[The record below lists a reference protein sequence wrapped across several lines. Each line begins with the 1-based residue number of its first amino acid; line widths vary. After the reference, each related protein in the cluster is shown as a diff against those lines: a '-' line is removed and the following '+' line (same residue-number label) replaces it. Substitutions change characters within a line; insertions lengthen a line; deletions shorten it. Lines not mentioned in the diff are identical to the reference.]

1 MTEPNKQDPLEL
13 DISDQMMSSLR
24 SRHGPAPEVPVS
36 VDRAILADAQR
47 FLAERVSP
55 VRRHRQWSSLRWA
68 AIGST
73 VAAASLMLITLWPR
87 LESNNGPL
95 ETAGNRTSD
104 LNENDIDQNGRV
116 DILDAFVMA
125 RQIQSGDSRARDV
138 NHDGRRDQLDVDLV
152 ARNAVM
158 L

>member
-1 MTEPNKQDPLEL
+1 MNHKNENEHSDEFVPEFVLSEL
-13 DISDQMMSSLR
+13 KDR
-24 SRHGPAPEVPVS
+24 YGPAPEVPVS